1 MRGPPGA
8 AVHAAKQPSR
18 HWTEQRGMDR
28 FLTLRRELRREA
40 TEAESALWALLRGR
54 QLVGFKF
61 RRQYSC
67 GSYILDFFCP
77 ARRLAIELDGGQ
89 HFDPKA
95 EVYDQRRT
103 ASSSGVEYRCSASR
117 RTLSSAN
124 ERRSS
129 RRSSAFSCNL
139 SPGPPSLSPLT
150 RGEGDQPQQLA
161 LYRPI
166 ECLASA
172 SARLLRSGPRNFP
185 ACSGRTWW

>member
-1 MRGPPGA
+1 
-8 AVHAAKQPSR
+8 
-18 HWTEQRGMDR
+18 MDR

-103 ASSSGVEYRCSASR
+103 AF
-117 RTLSSAN
+117 L
-124 ERRSS
+124 ERRGIQVL
-129 RRSSAFSCNL
+129 RFATDLVFREREAVL
-139 SPGPPSLSPLT
+139 EEIVRVLM
-150 RGEGDQPQQLA
+150 QP
-161 LYRPI
+161 
-166 ECLASA
+166 
-172 SARLLRSGPRNFP
+172 
-185 ACSGRTWW
+185 